1 MRAKSGCKGVGAS
14 ISLSSSTHKQ
24 DSTMAPVLLHSLFS
38 AYLGMNH

>member
-1 MRAKSGCKGVGAS
+1 MRAKQRCKGLGAS

-24 DSTMAPVLLHSLFS
+24 DYTMAPVSLHSLFQ